1 MIRLAFRNIFRQKT
15 RTALTLAAIAFGA
28 VGLILSGGFVE
39 DVFFQ
44 LREATIHSRLG
55 HVQVAR
61 AGASTFGRRAPY
73 KYMIDDPVPLA
84 EKIAKIPGVVDVLP
98 RIAFAG
104 LLGNGRANFSIVGE
118 GVDPEKETRLGDYA
132 PTWGWQTTEHVQQR
146 AVMIVAG
153 RHLHEKDAHGILLGE
168 GVASALQ
175 LKPGDNATILLN
187 TPEGA
192 LNSLDFTVVG
202 VFRTFSKDY
211 DDRAVRIGIAAA
223 QELVATKSVH
233 TLVISLARTGDTER
247 VARELSNAVLPS
259 GRYEVRTWLELADF
273 YQKTVALYR
282 RQFGFLQ
289 LITLC
294 MVLLTVANSVN
305 MTIFERIG
313 EVGTL
318 RALGDREREVL
329 HLIVVENVILGLMG
343 ASAGVLLGIGIAA
356 GISALG
362 IPMPPPPNA
371 DSGYVAYIRVVP
383 WVVVEAFLAG
393 SPATILAAVFPARRT
408 ARLPISEAL
417 RQN

>member
-1 MIRLAFRNIFRQKT
+1 MLRLAFRNIFRQKT

-55 HVQVAR
+55 HLQVSR
-61 AGASTFGRRAPY
+61 AGASTFGRRSPY
-73 KYMIDDPVPLA
+73 KFMIDDPGPLTETLA
-84 EKIAKIPGVVDVLP
+84 RVPGVTDVLP

-104 LLGNGRANFSIVGE
+104 LLGNGRANFSVVGE

-132 PTWGWQTTEHVQQR
+132 PTWGWQTTAHVQQR

-153 RHLHEKDAHGILLGE
+153 RHLHAKDAHGILLGE
-168 GVASALQ
+168 GVAAALK
-175 LKPGDNATILLN
+175 LSPGDAATILLN
-187 TPEGA
+187 TPEGS

-211 DDRAVRIGIAAA
+211 DDRAVRIGIGAA
-223 QELVATKSVH
+223 QELLATRSIH
-233 TLVISLARTGDTER
+233 TLVVLLDRTEDTDRKAEEISRL
-247 VARELSNAVLPS
+247 LPA
-259 GRYEVRTWLELADF
+259 GRYEVHTWLELADF

-329 HLIVVENVILGLMG
+329 HLIVLENVILGLIG
-343 ASAGVLLGIGIAA
+343 SLGGVLLGIGIAA

-383 WVVVEAFLAG
+383 IVVLEAFLAG
-393 SPATILAAVFPARRT
+393 SLATILAAIFPARRT
-408 ARLPISEAL
+408 AGLPIAEAL
-417 RQN
+417 RKN

>member
-1 MIRLAFRNIFRQKT
+1 MILLAFRNIFRQKT

-55 HVQVAR
+55 HLQVSR
-61 AGASTFGRRAPY
+61 AGASTYGRRSPY
-73 KYMIDDPVPLA
+73 KYMIDDPAAVS
-84 EKIAKIPGVVDVLP
+84 EKIAKIPGVADVLP
-98 RIAFAG
+98 RISFAG

-132 PTWGWQTTEHVQQR
+132 PTWGWQTTEHIQQR

-175 LKPGDNATILLN
+175 LKPGDAATILLN

-223 QELVATKSVH
+223 QELVSTKAVH
-233 TLVISLARTGDTER
+233 TLVVSLVRTEDTDR
-247 VARELSNAVLPS
+247 VARALAETLPA
-259 GRYEVRTWLELADF
+259 GRFEVKTWLELADF

-313 EVGTL
+313 EIGTL

-329 HLIVVENVILGLMG
+329 NLVVLENVILGLIG
-343 ASAGVLLGIGIAA
+343 ATAGVLLGIAIAA

-383 WVVVEAFLAG
+383 WVVAEAFLAG
-393 SPATILAAVFPARRT
+393 SLATILAAVFPARRT
-408 ARLPISEAL
+408 ARLPIAEAL